1 MTGLKYKETGCG
13 QTQTG
18 KGRRSGKD
26 RLEDHDTNVL
36 HTSVSATACSPR
48 ATNERIPVVV
58 GPQRACSSSCTCIH
72 ILSPLNHSEEG
83 TPAVDASGVEVKQR
97 MCVSKATRGTG
108 RVDTETSVTDL
119 AASNAE
125 DKPPSRGDT
134 QIILAHRDS
143 AAGLAPNQAAP
154 LPQTPPRPDY

>member
-1 MTGLKYKETGCG
+1 MVCMTGLKYKETGCG

-83 TPAVDASGVEVKQR
+83 TPGFPGAASTISTTRLDAFGSL
-97 MCVSKATRGTG
+97 SDATHTSATRS
-108 RVDTETSVTDL
+108 REISPEFSVFSPET
-119 AASNAE
+119 
-125 DKPPSRGDT
+125 
-134 QIILAHRDS
+134 
-143 AAGLAPNQAAP
+143 
-154 LPQTPPRPDY
+154 